1 MGLWWVVDLICVCLK
16 FMMFHG
22 MSRVHCHA
30 GLLWGPV
37 RDSSFKEPWKK
48 PPSFRWTRHYASGPG
63 NQMNIIYIGTSKD
76 ILLYLHGLPPEWPS
90 TQSLSTFISDLR
102 SSKSGLLKKNINIY
116 DYNIYVYRQN
126 TIKLL
131 STHGRH
137 LFWWQTAFS
146 SGRLRT
152 FRSTNLLCRSP
163 GHLVGGNNFLKFDAK
178 WIKVDHE
185 HGYFSLW
192 TWLNIAIWRYKHV

>member
-1 MGLWWVVDLICVCLK
+1 MGCGLDMCLFEVHDVSWNVQSPLPCWTAVRACKGFK
-16 FMMFHG
+16 FQRTMEETSKF
-22 MSRVHCHA
+22 
-30 GLLWGPV
+30 
-37 RDSSFKEPWKK
+37 
-48 PPSFRWTRHYASGPG
+48 
-63 NQMNIIYIGTSKD
+63 QMNTSLCIRAGKSDENHIHRYIQRYSTVFAWFTTRMAINS
-76 ILLYLHGLPPEWPS
+76 ITINLYIWLAKLQKWS
-90 TQSLSTFISDLR
+90 
-102 SSKSGLLKKNINIY
+102 LKKNINIY

-178 WIKVDHE
+178 WINVDHE